1 MAGIPG
7 LRDMWG
13 AIGDGL
19 DWVGETAEEA
29 LKIVASPFVDEEGEL
44 FGFIGMDDLKTSY
57 RESRQGTKK
66 EPGGS
71 RTIADK
77 ASKNILEESQ
87 KISVA
92 PGRAQRAITEPYPN
106 YNLQATSMD
115 EFTKDIKTILDSTE
129 SKVEKTR
136 DSITKGKN
144 INIQSSP
151 SFIQMP
157 EPIDL
162 PDILKGD

>member
-1 MAGIPG
+1 
-7 LRDMWG
+7 
-13 AIGDGL
+13 
-19 DWVGETAEEA
+19 
-29 LKIVASPFVDEEGEL
+29 
-44 FGFIGMDDLKTSY
+44 
-57 RESRQGTKK
+57 
-66 EPGGS
+66 
-71 RTIADK
+71 
-77 ASKNILEESQ
+77 
-87 KISVA
+87 
-92 PGRAQRAITEPYPN
+92 
-106 YNLQATSMD
+106 MD

-162 PDILKGD
+162 PDIIKGD

>member
-19 DWVGETAEEA
+19 DWVGNAAEDA

-44 FGFIGMDDLKTSY
+44 FGFIGMDDLEESY
-57 RESRQGTKK
+57 KKYRTGTKK
-66 EPGGS
+66 ESGGS
-71 RTIADK
+71 RTIVDK
-77 ASKNILEESQ
+77 AAANVLAESQ

-92 PGRAQRAITEPYPN
+92 PGTAQRAITEPYPN

-115 EFTKDIKTILDSTE
+115 EFTKDIKSILDSTE
-129 SKVEKTR
+129 SQVETTR
-136 DSITKGKN
+136 ESITKGKN

-162 PDILKGD
+162 PDIIKGD